1 VTGVHLIVSV
11 RDHGPGLP
19 ANELDRIFDRFYRG
33 TGTAPNQFSSGMGLA
48 ITRGLLAIQGG
59 RIHAANH
66 PDGGAIFTLEVPAAS
81 RVVAEAEAD
90 A

>member
-1 VTGVHLIVSV
+1 
-11 RDHGPGLP
+11 LP
-19 ANELDRIFDRFYRG
+19 PDELDRIFDRFYRG

-59 RIHAANH
+59 QIRADNH
-66 PDGGAIFTLEVPAAS
+66 PDGGAVFTLKVPAAS
-81 RVVAEAEAD
+81 RVVAEAEAE